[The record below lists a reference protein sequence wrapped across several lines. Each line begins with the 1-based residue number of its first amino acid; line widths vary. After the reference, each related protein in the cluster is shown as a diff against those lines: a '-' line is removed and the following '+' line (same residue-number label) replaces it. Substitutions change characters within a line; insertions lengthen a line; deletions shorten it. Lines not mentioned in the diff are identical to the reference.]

1 MYPIIA
7 ISLGINAL
15 LAIGTSPRSSLSVT
29 PSAVSQW
36 LRRASIPAEKAIE
49 IEIITKGKFK
59 AVDLI

>member
-1 MYPIIA
+1 MNAALFMDVIRHFDNQA
-7 ISLGINAL
+7 SLAR
-15 LAIGTSPRSSLSVT
+15 ALSVT

-49 IEIITKGKFK
+49 IEIITKGKFR